1 MNIELGGENTNL
13 HFRLDKTTIYTW
25 QWENSQGLC
34 LDVEVRY
41 DTRYDIVTR
50 HDVLNDNEPKHIIY
64 ARLQSVFLLYNTGD
78 AISNP
83 LNFFH
88 NYCVQDL
95 ETRYLVLFMF
105 IDMMTFVLL
114 SAGLIFPPLTFN
126 GPFSW
131 HK

>member
-83 LNFFH
+83 LNFFL
-88 NYCVQDL
+88 NFCVQDL
-95 ETRYLVLFMF
+95 ETRYLVLFM
-105 IDMMTFVLL
+105 
-114 SAGLIFPPLTFN
+114 
-126 GPFSW
+126 W
-131 HK
+131 

>member
-41 DTRYDIVTR
+41 DTRYDIVTQ

-64 ARLQSVFLLYNTGD
+64 ARLQSVSLLYNTGD

-88 NYCVQDL
+88 NYCPGFGWRRPDIWYCSCSWYDDCCVVERWPYFSSSDL
-95 ETRYLVLFMF
+95 
-105 IDMMTFVLL
+105 
-114 SAGLIFPPLTFN
+114 
-126 GPFSW
+126 
-131 HK
+131 